1 MRRGHRSNVFAVLLD
16 APCLEGFRRLEAE
29 YGEDFRA
36 DTPTRAFVYDV
47 KAITADIARKAG
59 ITSEPEIAAGVVFR
73 LTRWYEGR
81 TEQEL
86 WKWLKRAEERD
97 EEWAET

>member
-47 KAITADIARKAG
+47 KAVTADIARKARRG
-59 ITSEPEIAAGVVFR
+59 GS
-73 LTRWYEGR
+73 
-81 TEQEL
+81 
-86 WKWLKRAEERD
+86 RARPRSQP
-97 EEWAET
+97 ASCSG